1 MPLSMWEQWQA
12 YYPKRDL
19 AFTKDYENLAKG
31 TYSRKHVA
39 DATVAVRTATQAQH
53 KGMGWARKPN
63 ACRCHVSP
71 RDVCGIAAEGANISI
86 AAVGANVC
94 TAAVQRKRNILR
106 ALEFGTE
113 LWALG

>member
-53 KGMGWARKPN
+53 KGMGWAR
-63 ACRCHVSP
+63 
-71 RDVCGIAAEGANISI
+71 
-86 AAVGANVC
+86 
-94 TAAVQRKRNILR
+94 
-106 ALEFGTE
+106 E
-113 LWALG
+113 LLKHG